1 MWRMWTICVW
11 LTTAVILPLLVLP
24 NVSCLAV
31 SNTTPASTRSA
42 VVVVSRRTNGSRQEY
57 SFAGSNNDPAAAIIA
72 VDDDAGSPP
81 GASTSSN
88 VMMMT
93 PPLSPTTKSR
103 PPNKYPGA
111 PQQRLS
117 YWMKSTFLPVG
128 YPASVQPRYLQ
139 FSIWNALQDWSTTL
153 RSTLA
158 TQRIL
163 VGVGVGTST
172 ATAVSAVQ
180 NFLIRDAA
188 GMAATLLFTAST
200 SFGANVK
207 QWRIFADIMVD
218 LGITL
223 EVAAIQ
229 VPKRYFL
236 LMLCGGNIC
245 KAVCGVAA
253 GASGAP
259 LLQYWGN
266 DTADVSAKAGA
277 QRSVVGAI
285 GLIVSAV
292 FAQWSSTAR
301 QSHIWLLYIGLTI
314 FHIYANI
321 QCMKTVAFSYFNR
334 ERLEKVASVYLDAW
348 SQGKVS
354 SGLLPQLLPTPRQM
368 GQTESLLFLPTKR
381 RTRRQRKI
389 RFGVAFN
396 DLVAKQQDQ
405 QSHRVDPLSCRDLLR
420 ANGYC
425 CVVAAAGNTSS
436 SSSSSPPPDRVLVAL
451 TGDATA
457 YVKTKAYFHALLL
470 QRVLEKIPTSTT
482 TPTTTTTT
490 SGQQQQPQGGGWI
503 AETIAAQEIEPAWD
517 RFVQEASTRGWDV
530 HQSNLPTV
538 GYEVWLTDDDK

>member
-1 MWRMWTICVW
+1 MRIICVF

-42 VVVVSRRTNGSRQEY
+42 VVVSKRTNGSRQEY
-57 SFAGSNNDPAAAIIA
+57 SFAA
-72 VDDDAGSPP
+72 DDDAGSSPP
-81 GASTSSN
+81 AGASTSTN

-93 PPLSPTTKSR
+93 PPLSPTTKPR
-103 PPNKYPGA
+103 PPNKFPGG

-163 VGVGVGTST
+163 EGVGVGTST

-180 NFLIRDAA
+180 NFLVRDAA

-285 GLIVSAV
+285 GLIVSAL

-334 ERLEKVASVYLDAW
+334 ERLERVATVYLDAW
-348 SQGKVS
+348 SQGGQLNN
-354 SGLLPQLLPTPRQM
+354 SGLALPTPRQM
-368 GQTESLLFLPTKR
+368 GQTESLLFLPTTKR
-381 RTRRQRKI
+381 RNRRQRRKI

-396 DLVAKQQDQ
+396 DLVAKQQQDQQQQDQQ
-405 QSHRVDPLSCRDLLR
+405 QSHVDPLSCRDLLR

-436 SSSSSPPPDRVLVAL
+436 SSSPPDRVLVAL

-470 QRVLEKIPTSTT
+470 QRVLEKIPSTT
-482 TPTTTTTT
+482 TTTTTTTT
-490 SGQQQQPQGGGWI
+490 SGQQQQQQQQPQGGGWI

-538 GYEVWLTDDDK
+538 GYEVWLTDDDDDDTK